1 MKGIVELTELG
12 SGNKFL
18 MPVKEIKSI
27 LSDGESGVFIETG
40 VDNKGRSTGVPVRED
55 FGEVKKRLAEACE

>member
-40 VDNKGRSTGVPVRED
+40 VDNKGRSTGR
-55 FGEVKKRLAEACE
+55 FWRGEKTACRSM